1 MKLRELRLKNNLK
14 QDEFAKIFNIK
25 RATYSNY
32 ENENTQP
39 PLEILIKIANY
50 FHVTIDELVGRKQ
63 ENIIDK
69 GLLNNVEIDI
79 IDKLRFLDRDNQI
92 RLQAYTN
99 ALYDNQQQ
107 EIETIKRIKGDK

>member
-50 FHVTIDELVGRKQ
+50 FHV
-63 ENIIDK
+63 NIIDK